1 MSERKIFAEEIHK
14 RATKKFTRRKV
25 TVHRMDETWG
35 LDLAQMTESGGYK
48 FILCIIDVFSKFAWC
63 VPMKNKSASTVL
75 TALKEVVEKSG
86 RMPEKI
92 WVDQGSEF
100 YNKDFKAWAKS
111 NDIIMYSTFGESKSV
126 VVERFIRTLKEF
138 MQSTYQKKDQRTG
151 SQHYRKLSNFIIQN
165 ITKLLK

>member
-48 FILCIIDVFSKFAWC
+48 FILCIIDVFSKFARC

-86 RMPEKI
+86 RMPEKSG
-92 WVDQGSEF
+92 W
-100 YNKDFKAWAKS
+100 
-111 NDIIMYSTFGESKSV
+111 
-126 VVERFIRTLKEF
+126 IR
-138 MQSTYQKKDQRTG
+138 DR
-151 SQHYRKLSNFIIQN
+151 NFT
-165 ITKLLK
+165 TKISRRGPRVTIS